1 MLNIL
6 QQTISILGLACVG
19 VLFALVFTTTS
30 RFPSQTTSVP
40 GMQPERLNPC
50 LMDRDGRLQGNLFG
64 AIRQTIDWSGEDLL
78 CEGMIRPGGDGIRL
92 IFSRNST
99 SSTARIVL
107 VIGIGNLG
115 PGETGEDL
123 PANVTLIDEATGRFF
138 NAQGI
143 ERCWATVQEQ
153 QQLSKNPVAVYRVD
167 GELYC
172 VGSLPSVNGLESVTL
187 HEVRF
192 SGRLSVNTG

>member
-1 MLNIL
+1 
-6 QQTISILGLACVG
+6 
-19 VLFALVFTTTS
+19 
-30 RFPSQTTSVP
+30 
-40 GMQPERLNPC
+40 MQPERFNPC

>member
-40 GMQPERLNPC
+40 GMQPERFNPC

-172 VGSLPSVNGLESVTL
+172 AGSLPSVNGLESVTL
-187 HEVRF
+187 HEIRF

>member
-1 MLNIL
+1 
-6 QQTISILGLACVG
+6 
-19 VLFALVFTTTS
+19 
-30 RFPSQTTSVP
+30 
-40 GMQPERLNPC
+40 
-50 LMDRDGRLQGNLFG
+50 MDRDGRLQGNLFG
-64 AIRQTIDWSGEDLL
+64 AVRQTIDWSGEDLL

-143 ERCWATVQEQ
+143 ERCWATVHEQ

-172 VGSLPSVNGLESVTL
+172 AGSLPSVNGLESVTL
-187 HEVRF
+187 HEIRF

>member
-1 MLNIL
+1 VLNIL

>member
-19 VLFALVFTTTS
+19 VLFALVFATSS
-30 RFPSQTTSVP
+30 RFPSQTPSIP
-40 GMQPERLNPC
+40 GLQPREFNPC
-50 LMDRDGRLQGNLFG
+50 LMDRDGRLQGDLYG
-64 AIRQTIDWSGEDLL
+64 AVRQTIDGGGEDLL
-78 CEGMIRPGGDGIRL
+78 CAGMIRPNGDGIRF
-92 IFSRNST
+92 IFSHNT
-99 SSTARIVL
+99 PSSTAGLML
-107 VIGIGNLG
+107 VIGISNLG

-143 ERCWATVQEQ
+143 ERCWAAVQEQ
-153 QQLSKNPVAVYRVD
+153 RQLSIKPVAVYRVD

-172 VGSLPSVNGLESVTL
+172 AGSLPSVNGLESVTL
-187 HEVRF
+187 HGVRF
-192 SGRLSVNTG
+192 SGRLSVNTS

>member
-1 MLNIL
+1 MNIL
-6 QQTISILGLACVG
+6 HQTISILGLACVG
-19 VLFALVFTTTS
+19 VLFALVLVTGSGFS
-30 RFPSQTTSVP
+30 SQTASVP
-40 GMQPERLNPC
+40 GIQPEEFKSC
-50 LMDRDGRLQGNLFG
+50 LMDRDGRLQGDLFG
-64 AIRQTIDWSGEDLL
+64 AVRQTIDWHGEELL

-99 SSTARIVL
+99 SSTARLVL
-107 VIGIGNLG
+107 VIGIATLG

-153 QQLSKNPVAVYRVD
+153 HQIRRLERAGPRSEY
-167 GELYC
+167 
-172 VGSLPSVNGLESVTL
+172 LP
-187 HEVRF
+187 
-192 SGRLSVNTG
+192 